1 MAAISTEYGNYLLGL
16 FGFMPIPGIVK
27 YTVSGQ
33 IQMKQCY
40 KSLRQHRMIQ
50 CGKPGKC
57 RESRGVALINEIC
70 HGVKKA
76 PFGKGSSLRRWVRD
90 CINGAQRPTLLNIGF
105 SLTLGD
111 TSLYQREAWLP

>member
-1 MAAISTEYGNYLLGL
+1 
-16 FGFMPIPGIVK
+16 MPDIEK
-27 YTVSGQ
+27 CAVSGQ

-70 HGVKKA
+70 HGEVRA
-76 PFGKGSSLRRWVRD
+76 FPLRKFP
-90 CINGAQRPTLLNIGF
+90 C
-105 SLTLGD
+105 
-111 TSLYQREAWLP
+111 